1 LQRALFLDRDGV
13 INIDRHYVH
22 AREDFVFQD
31 GIFELARVAA
41 KAGLLIVIVTNQSG
55 IARGKYSEADFQL
68 LTDWM
73 CGVFASEG
81 APVARVYHCP
91 CHPDFPDP
99 VLDLAYGTWR
109 KPQPG
114 MLLQA
119 SADLGIDLA
128 ASVMIGDQWSD
139 AQAAFAAGLK
149 HMIIVGEPKEQQP
162 AGCETAVRAPSV
174 RDAIA
179 CLPAKS
185 LEN

>member
-1 LQRALFLDRDGV
+1 MQRALFLDRDGV

-31 GIFELARVAA
+31 GIFEIARAA
-41 KAGLLIVIVTNQSG
+41 TKAGLLIVVVTNQSG
-55 IARGKYSEADFQL
+55 IARGKYSEADFQI

-91 CHPDFPDP
+91 CHPDFPDAAR
-99 VLDLAYGTWR
+99 DAAYGTWR
-109 KPQPG
+109 KPRPG

-128 ASVMIGDQWSD
+128 ASVMVGDQWSD
-139 AQAAFAAGLK
+139 AQAAFAAGLR

-162 AGCETAVRAPSV
+162 AGCDKAVRVKAV
-174 RDAIA
+174 RDAIS
-179 CLPAKS
+179 CLSEKL
-185 LEN
+185 LEK